1 MNLRGMLLGSL
12 LGLTSCATNDYNNH
26 NSSYNPNQHNGGT
39 SYVQDKKDSIS
50 IERIEE
56 LMKRGSVDE
65 ILKEEYK
72 NGTIEHLVYD
82 YKNPEESAKKYKE
95 FVFQE
100 NLDSKD
106 RKPVLVMFYR
116 KVKGDT
122 TGAAERESIILKE
135 IEKIYGDKINSL
147 AFLVPMEN
155 KETGAPYEQPLKD
168 LIGVWIRGAPS
179 IALYGQYDLLKGE
192 TEEKNNGKIKHLD
205 TLYKGPLENKTILTG
220 IIGCRDYWINPNAF
234 SIASPN
240 GKIGRFN
247 NEGELKVIDYKLNGK
262 PTNKE

>member
-1 MNLRGMLLGSL
+1 MNLRGMLLASL
-12 LGLTSCATNDYNNH
+12 IGLTSCATNDYNN
-26 NSSYNPNQHNGGT
+26 SNQEDRK
-39 SYVQDKKDSIS
+39 QDNNTKQPKKDVIS

-192 TEEKNNGKIKHLD
+192 TEEKNDGKIKHLD

-262 PTNKE
+262 LTNKK

>member
-1 MNLRGMLLGSL
+1 MSWLRSMFLGSL
-12 LGLTSCATNDYNNH
+12 IGLTSCASENNYNS
-26 NSSYNPNQHNGGT
+26 NSST
-39 SYVQDKKDSIS
+39 SYNQQENGKTNQQPKKDVIS

-179 IALYGQYDLLKGE
+179 IALYGQYD
-192 TEEKNNGKIKHLD
+192 
-205 TLYKGPLENKTILTG
+205 
-220 IIGCRDYWINPNAF
+220 
-234 SIASPN
+234 
-240 GKIGRFN
+240 
-247 NEGELKVIDYKLNGK
+247 
-262 PTNKE
+262 